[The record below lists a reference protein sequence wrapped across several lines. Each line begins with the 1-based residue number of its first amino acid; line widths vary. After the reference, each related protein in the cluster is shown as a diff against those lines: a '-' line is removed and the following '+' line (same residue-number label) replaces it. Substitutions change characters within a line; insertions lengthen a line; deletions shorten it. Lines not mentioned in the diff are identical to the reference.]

1 MGQLEPKRVGR
12 VLARCVRCRRMI
24 QPARVQVLNDARVN
38 LGGRYV
44 LYWMQASQRAQ
55 WNHALE
61 YAASRANEMRRP
73 LLVGFGL
80 MDDHPEANERHYA
93 FMLEGLADVR
103 AALAERGVKFVVRRG
118 PPPEVAVE
126 LARDAALVVC
136 DRGYLRHQKRWRDGV
151 ADRAGVSV
159 VQVESDVVV
168 PVEVASDHQEFA
180 ARTLRPKHHRQW
192 AAYLK
197 PLKAVPLE
205 VDSLK
210 LRIAG
215 GVDVSDS
222 AGALARLKV
231 DRSVGRSTR
240 FRGGPGAARRVLD
253 HFLANRLVGYAEN
266 RREPAAG
273 TTSTMSAYLHFG
285 QVSPLEIALKVK
297 ARRGVP
303 DADGD
308 AYLEELLVR
317 RELAV
322 NFVHYCPNYDSFDAL
337 PAWAKRTL
345 AGHQSERRETI
356 YTRARLEAAATHDR
370 YWNAAQTEMV
380 RTGFMHNSMRMY
392 WGKKVLEWKRTPRE
406 AFEDVLYLNNRYF
419 LCGRDPVAYA
429 NVAWVFGLHDR
440 PWGPARPVF
449 GTVRYMNAAGLE
461 RKFDMGAYVG
471 QNPPGLAT

>member
-1 MGQLEPKRVGR
+1 
-12 VLARCVRCRRMI
+12 MI

-38 LGGRYV
+38 PGGRYV
-44 LYWMQASQRAQ
+44 LYWMQASQRAE

-61 YAASRANEMRRP
+61 YAASRANELGRP
-73 LLVGFGL
+73 LVVCFGL
-80 MDDHPEANERHYA
+80 MDDYPEANERHYA
-93 FMLEGLADVR
+93 FMLDGLADVR
-103 AALAERGVKFVVRRG
+103 AALARRGVKFVVRRG
-118 PPPEVAVE
+118 PPPEVALE
-126 LARDAALVVC
+126 FSRAAALLVC
-136 DRGYLRHQKRWRDGV
+136 DRGYLRHQTRWRDDV

-168 PVEVASDHQEFA
+168 PVEAASDHQEFA
-180 ARTLRPKHHRQW
+180 ARTLRPKHRRQW
-192 AAYLK
+192 AGYLK
-197 PLKAVPLE
+197 PLKAVPLK
-205 VDSLK
+205 VASLK

-215 GVDVSDS
+215 DVDVSDP
-222 AGALARLKV
+222 AAALARLKI
-231 DRSVGRSTR
+231 DRSVSRSGR
-240 FRGGPGAARRVLD
+240 FRGGSVAAHKVLD
-253 HFLANRLVGYAEN
+253 HFLTKRLNGYAEN
-266 RREPAAG
+266 RREPADGA
-273 TTSTMSAYLHFG
+273 TSTMSAYLHFG
-285 QVSPLEIALKVK
+285 QISPLEIALKVK

-303 DADGD
+303 GADRD

-322 NFVHYCPNYDSFDAL
+322 NFVHFCPNYDSFDAV
-337 PAWAKRTL
+337 PAWARRTL
-345 AGHQSERRETI
+345 ADHESDNRETL
-356 YTRARLEAAATHDR
+356 YTRAQLEAAATHDR

-461 RKFDMGAYVG
+461 RKFDMEAYVE
-471 QNPPGLAT
+471 QNGSGPVT

>member
-1 MGQLEPKRVGR
+1 
-12 VLARCVRCRRMI
+12 MI
-24 QPARVQVLNDARVN
+24 QPARVQVLNEAREN

-61 YAASRANEMRRP
+61 YAAFRANELGRP
-73 LLVGFGL
+73 LVVCFGL
-80 MDDHPEANERHYA
+80 MDEYPEANERHYA
-93 FMLEGLADVR
+93 FLLEGLSDVR
-103 AALAERGVKFVVRRG
+103 AALAGRGVQFVVRRG
-118 PPPEVAVE
+118 PPPEVALE
-126 LARDAALVVC
+126 LSRGAALLVC
-136 DRGYLRHQKRWRDGV
+136 DRGYLRHQKRWRDDV

-159 VQVESDVVV
+159 VQVESDVAV
-168 PVEVASDHQEFA
+168 PVEAASDHQEFA
-180 ARTLRPKHHRQW
+180 ARTLRPKHRRQW
-192 AAYLK
+192 PAYLK
-197 PLKAVPLE
+197 PLKAVPLK
-205 VDSLK
+205 VDSLE

-215 GVDVSDS
+215 DVDVSDP
-222 AGALARLKV
+222 AGALARLKI

-240 FRGGPGAARRVLD
+240 FRGGSVAARRAFD
-253 HFLANRLVGYAEN
+253 GFLANRLNGYAEN

-273 TTSTMSAYLHFG
+273 ATSTISAYLHFG
-285 QVSPLEIALKVK
+285 QISPLEIALKVK

-303 DADGD
+303 DADRD

-322 NFVHYCPNYDSFDAL
+322 NFVHYSPNYDSFDAL
-337 PAWAKRTL
+337 PAWAGRTL
-345 AGHQSERRETI
+345 ADHASDRRETI
-356 YTRARLEAAATHDR
+356 YTRAQLESAATHDP
-370 YWNAAQTEMV
+370 YWTAAQTEMV

-392 WGKKVLEWKRTPRE
+392 WGKKVLEWKASARE
-406 AFEDVLYLNNRYF
+406 AFAEVLYLNNRYF

-461 RKFDMGAYVG
+461 RKFDMEAYVA
-471 QNPPGLAT
+471 QNPPLG